1 MMSILNL
8 CPIIH
13 LVRGLSSHGHDDN
26 PRGGTSTSS
35 KGLVGTSKWRWPYPK
50 ARWLGQP
57 DWGLYGFHG
66 EKSSINQTHQRKTWF
81 SSGLNRGKARH
92 VRHGDKQSAV
102 RLTCESLNHMLQ
114 DLGIDPSQG
123 NLWSGRP
130 VDYQLHFINVSMR
143 ELTIW
148 YQHISA

>member
-1 MMSILNL
+1 MAMMTTPEVGLRLLRKDSWEHQSGGDLTQRPGDWVNPIGGCMVFMGRNL
-8 CPIIH
+8 QLI
-13 LVRGLSSHGHDDN
+13 R
-26 PRGGTSTSS
+26 
-35 KGLVGTSKWRWPYPK
+35 
-50 ARWLGQP
+50 
-57 DWGLYGFHG
+57 
-66 EKSSINQTHQRKTWF
+66 HQRKTWF

-143 ELTIW
+143 ELTI
-148 YQHISA
+148 